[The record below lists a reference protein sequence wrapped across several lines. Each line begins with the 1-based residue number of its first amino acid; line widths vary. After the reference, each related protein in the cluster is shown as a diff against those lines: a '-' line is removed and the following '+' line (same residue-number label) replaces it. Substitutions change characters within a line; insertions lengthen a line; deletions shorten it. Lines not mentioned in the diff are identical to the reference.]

1 MSPILCACMLGGA
14 ASRLPRRWP
23 LSMQTTNRIC
33 RHSLSAFPSG
43 PANPCPVPNQPRCS
57 DQMELVFQDFDL
69 VPLLVQVR
77 QHGQHVFLAACY

>member
-1 MSPILCACMLGGA
+1 
-14 ASRLPRRWP
+14 
-23 LSMQTTNRIC
+23 MQTTNHLC

-43 PANPCPVPNQPRCS
+43 PANPCPAPNQPRRS

-77 QHGQHVFLAACY
+77 